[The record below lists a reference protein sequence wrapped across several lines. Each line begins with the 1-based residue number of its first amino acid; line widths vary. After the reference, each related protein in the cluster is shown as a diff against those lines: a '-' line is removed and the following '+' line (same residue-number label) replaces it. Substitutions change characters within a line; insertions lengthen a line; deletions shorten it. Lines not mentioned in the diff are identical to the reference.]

1 VVTPKAAE
9 GRTARNVAVL
19 SLGHAAVM
27 ALGGVLALLIAHF
40 FGRSARTDAFFA
52 AYGLYSVALVF
63 SQAFRLTAL
72 PRLVEDRDDEVSN
85 RLLAGVGVVIVLAA
99 VPMVLLAEPFGEL
112 LADEDPT
119 GVATESLRALWP
131 ALGGQLLIGLLA
143 ALLLVRG
150 AFGVIG
156 LGYVA
161 SGLTSIAVFVA
172 LEGELGIQAVSVALG
187 ASSISLAVVF
197 FVVLARQG
205 WRFRP
210 QAYARIG
217 EATAEAGRLMVAS
230 ASFAAANI
238 GYVICVA
245 VASRAGEGEA
255 TLYAYAYFAAALLVS
270 TTAVSAAMVRA
281 PQILAGAQA
290 AGEAARSTVS
300 TYRFT
305 VVLIAPVLALAL
317 VVGRPVLGFLLG
329 ADFEGEDAQR
339 LVITLICL
347 SGWVLGSAAGIYAV
361 VHLLANGRA
370 SALAAIAVVQTVL
383 LVGLAIAGNELAGIE
398 GIAIAQSLSLLGGT
412 AAQLRLAFPTEWKR
426 MLVELGEATARG
438 ATVIVVAAAP
448 GLVLYE
454 AAGRG
459 TVPTLVAA
467 ALCCA
472 LVLLATR
479 VAFPYE
485 LRSMAA
491 MARARGRG

>member
-1 VVTPKAAE
+1 MVTPKAAE

-99 VPMVLLAEPFGEL
+99 VPMVLLAGPFGEL

-161 SGLTSIAVFVA
+161 SGLISIAVFVA

-230 ASFAAANI
+230 ASFA
-238 GYVICVA
+238 GGEHRVRDLRRGRVA
-245 VASRAGEGEA
+245 RRGRRGHAVRVRVFRGGTARRHDGGLGSDGASSSDPRRGRGGGRGG
-255 TLYAYAYFAAALLVS
+255 V
-270 TTAVSAAMVRA
+270 
-281 PQILAGAQA
+281 
-290 AGEAARSTVS
+290 AARS
-300 TYRFT
+300 
-305 VVLIAPVLALAL
+305 
-317 VVGRPVLGFLLG
+317 RP
-329 ADFEGEDAQR
+329 
-339 LVITLICL
+339 T
-347 SGWVLGSAAGIYAV
+347 
-361 VHLLANGRA
+361 A
-370 SALAAIAVVQTVL
+370 SRW
-383 LVGLAIAGNELAGIE
+383 
-398 GIAIAQSLSLLGGT
+398 S
-412 AAQLRLAFPTEWKR
+412 
-426 MLVELGEATARG
+426 
-438 ATVIVVAAAP
+438 
-448 GLVLYE
+448 
-454 AAGRG
+454 
-459 TVPTLVAA
+459 
-467 ALCCA
+467 
-472 LVLLATR
+472 
-479 VAFPYE
+479 
-485 LRSMAA
+485 
-491 MARARGRG
+491 